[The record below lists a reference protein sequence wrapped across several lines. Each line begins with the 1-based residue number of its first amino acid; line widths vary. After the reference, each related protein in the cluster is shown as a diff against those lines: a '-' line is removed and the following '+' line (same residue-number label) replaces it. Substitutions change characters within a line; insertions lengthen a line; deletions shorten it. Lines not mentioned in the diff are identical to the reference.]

1 VIEIHR
7 APAARKLFKMK
18 ALAARRMNEFSRTCL
33 NRRPPAGRDG
43 NFNVLFR
50 VWSLTYLALDF
61 AFGFAFGIALRT
73 TSGSG
78 DGGSSRGASLRVSK
92 GDDIV
97 LVDSAVGA
105 AMLVS
110 GAAIVVRMDSPIG
123 ADNVRTA
130 VPGAEGDI
138 EPLLADG
145 RSESVAAGKAVAVT
159 GTPAA
164 SARKIAGAARLATSG
179 YMFSACKGCW
189 CHKGISLRNF
199 KRRTLKLASVRRDI
213 PSHDCGLVLVSGL
226 TSSWV
231 IIHQ

>member
-1 VIEIHR
+1 
-7 APAARKLFKMK
+7 MD
-18 ALAARRMNEFSRTCL
+18 EFSRTCL

-110 GAAIVVRMDSPIG
+110 GAAMVVRVDSSVG
-123 ADNVRTA
+123 ADNVRPA
-130 VPGAEGDI
+130 VPGVEGDI
-138 EPLLADG
+138 EPLLANG
-145 RSESVAAGKAVAVT
+145 RPKSVAAGKAEA
-159 GTPAA
+159 GPRTPGA
-164 SARKIAGAARLATSG
+164 SVSAIAGTTALACRANVHTH
-179 YMFSACKGCW
+179 W
-189 CHKGISLRNF
+189 NNGICFAKSLQF
-199 KRRTLKLASVRRDI
+199 E
-213 PSHDCGLVLVSGL
+213 VLDSY
-226 TSSWV
+226 
-231 IIHQ
+231 IF

>member
-1 VIEIHR
+1 
-7 APAARKLFKMK
+7 MD
-18 ALAARRMNEFSRTCL
+18 EFSRTCL

-110 GAAIVVRMDSPIG
+110 GAAIVVRVDSSIG

-145 RSESVAAGKAVAVT
+145 RSKSVAAGKAVAGT

-179 YMFSACKGCW
+179 ASRFAASAS
-189 CHKGISLRNF
+189 HIGIALRNF

>member
-1 VIEIHR
+1 
-7 APAARKLFKMK
+7 M
-18 ALAARRMNEFSRTCL
+18 
-33 NRRPPAGRDG
+33 DG
-43 NFNVLFR
+43 
-50 VWSLTYLALDF
+50 
-61 AFGFAFGIALRT
+61 

-78 DGGSSRGASLRVSK
+78 AGGAVLPIGA
-92 GDDIV
+92 GEIV

>member
-1 VIEIHR
+1 
-7 APAARKLFKMK
+7 MD
-18 ALAARRMNEFSRTCL
+18 EFSRTCL

-179 YMFSACKGCW
+179 ASRIAASAS
-189 CHKGISLRNF
+189 HIGIALRNF

-213 PSHDCGLVLVSGL
+213 PRHDCGLELASGL
-226 TSSWV
+226 TSGWV

>member
-1 VIEIHR
+1 
-7 APAARKLFKMK
+7 
-18 ALAARRMNEFSRTCL
+18 
-33 NRRPPAGRDG
+33 
-43 NFNVLFR
+43 
-50 VWSLTYLALDF
+50 
-61 AFGFAFGIALRT
+61 
-73 TSGSG
+73 
-78 DGGSSRGASLRVSK
+78 
-92 GDDIV
+92 V

-110 GAAIVVRMDSPIG
+110 GAATVVRVDSSIG

-164 SARKIAGAARLATSG
+164 SGRKIAGAARLATSG
-179 YMFSACKGCW
+179 YMFGACKQGSSCLI
-189 CHKGISLRNF
+189 GIALRSC

-213 PSHDCGLVLVSGL
+213 PLHDCGLDLASGL

>member
-1 VIEIHR
+1 
-7 APAARKLFKMK
+7 MD
-18 ALAARRMNEFSRTCL
+18 EFSRTCL

-110 GAAIVVRMDSPIG
+110 GAAIVVRVDSSIG

-179 YMFSACKGCW
+179 ASRIAASAS
-189 CHKGISLRNF
+189 HIGIALRNF
-199 KRRTLKLASVRRDI
+199 KRRTLKLASVRRGI
-213 PSHDCGLVLVSGL
+213 PRHDCGLELASGL
-226 TSSWV
+226 TSGWV

>member
-1 VIEIHR
+1 
-7 APAARKLFKMK
+7 MD
-18 ALAARRMNEFSRTCL
+18 EFSRTCL

-105 AMLVS
+105 AILVC
-110 GAAIVVRMDSPIG
+110 GASMIVCVDSPVG
-123 ADNVRTA
+123 ANNVRCA
-130 VPGAEGDI
+130 APGAERDV
-138 EPLLADG
+138 EPLIAEG
-145 RSESVAAGKAVAVT
+145 RSKLVAAGKA
-159 GTPAA
+159 
-164 SARKIAGAARLATSG
+164 
-179 YMFSACKGCW
+179 
-189 CHKGISLRNF
+189 
-199 KRRTLKLASVRRDI
+199 
-213 PSHDCGLVLVSGL
+213 
-226 TSSWV
+226 
-231 IIHQ
+231 

>member
-1 VIEIHR
+1 
-7 APAARKLFKMK
+7 MD
-18 ALAARRMNEFSRTCL
+18 EFSRTCL

-145 RSESVAAGKAVAVT
+145 RSESVAAGKAVAGT

-179 YMFSACKGCW
+179 ASRFAASAS
-189 CHKGISLRNF
+189 HIGIALRNF
-199 KRRTLKLASVRRDI
+199 KRRTLKLASVRRVI
-213 PSHDCGLVLVSGL
+213 PRHDCGLELASGL
-226 TSSWV
+226 TSGWV

>member
-1 VIEIHR
+1 
-7 APAARKLFKMK
+7 MD
-18 ALAARRMNEFSRTCL
+18 EFSRTCL

-110 GAAIVVRMDSPIG
+110 GAAIVVRVDSPIG

-138 EPLLADG
+138 EPLLADC
-145 RSESVAAGKAVAVT
+145 RFKPVAAGKASV
-159 GTPAA
+159 GPSTPGA
-164 SARKIAGAARLATSG
+164 SASASAVRIGPPPFIFPAGENCWYHIGIA
-179 YMFSACKGCW
+179 
-189 CHKGISLRNF
+189 LRNF
-199 KRRTLKLASVRRDI
+199 KRRSFKLASVRRDI
-213 PSHDCGLVLVSGL
+213 PRHDCGLDLASGL
-226 TSSWV
+226 TSNWV
-231 IIHQ
+231 IIHR

>member
-1 VIEIHR
+1 
-7 APAARKLFKMK
+7 M
-18 ALAARRMNEFSRTCL
+18 
-33 NRRPPAGRDG
+33 DG
-43 NFNVLFR
+43 
-50 VWSLTYLALDF
+50 
-61 AFGFAFGIALRT
+61 

-78 DGGSSRGASLRVSK
+78 AGGSSGGASLRVSK

-145 RSESVAAGKAVAVT
+145 RTESVAAGKAVAVT

-164 SARKIAGAARLATSG
+164 SGRKLRVPPASRHRDICSAHVSGAGA
-179 YMFSACKGCW
+179 
-189 CHKGISLRNF
+189 I
-199 KRRTLKLASVRRDI
+199 
-213 PSHDCGLVLVSGL
+213 
-226 TSSWV
+226 
-231 IIHQ
+231 

>member
-1 VIEIHR
+1 
-7 APAARKLFKMK
+7 M
-18 ALAARRMNEFSRTCL
+18 
-33 NRRPPAGRDG
+33 GG
-43 NFNVLFR
+43 
-50 VWSLTYLALDF
+50 
-61 AFGFAFGIALRT
+61 
-73 TSGSG
+73 TSG
-78 DGGSSRGASLRVSK
+78 GGAGGAVLPI
-92 GDDIV
+92 GGGEIV

-110 GAAIVVRMDSPIG
+110 GAATVVRVDSSIV
-123 ADNVRTA
+123 AANVRTA
-130 VPGAEGDI
+130 VPGGEGDI

-145 RSESVAAGKAVAVT
+145 RSESVAAGKAVAGT

-213 PSHDCGLVLVSGL
+213 PRHDCGLELASGL

>member
-1 VIEIHR
+1 MIEIHR

-18 ALAARRMNEFSRTCL
+18 ALAARRMDEFSRTCL

-145 RSESVAAGKAVAVT
+145 RSESVAAGKAVAGT

-179 YMFSACKGCW
+179 ASRFATSAS
-189 CHKGISLRNF
+189 HIGIALRNF
-199 KRRTLKLASVRRDI
+199 KRRTLKLASVRRVI
-213 PSHDCGLVLVSGL
+213 PRHDCGLELASGL
-226 TSSWV
+226 TSGWV

>member
-1 VIEIHR
+1 
-7 APAARKLFKMK
+7 M
-18 ALAARRMNEFSRTCL
+18 
-33 NRRPPAGRDG
+33 
-43 NFNVLFR
+43 
-50 VWSLTYLALDF
+50 
-61 AFGFAFGIALRT
+61 
-73 TSGSG
+73 
-78 DGGSSRGASLRVSK
+78 
-92 GDDIV
+92 

-110 GAAIVVRMDSPIG
+110 GAAIVVRVDSSIG

-145 RSESVAAGKAVAVT
+145 RSESVAAGKAVAGT

-179 YMFSACKGCW
+179 ASRFATSAS
-189 CHKGISLRNF
+189 HIGIALRNF

-213 PSHDCGLVLVSGL
+213 PRHDCGLELASGL
-226 TSSWV
+226 TSGWV

>member
-1 VIEIHR
+1 M
-7 APAARKLFKMK
+7 A
-18 ALAARRMNEFSRTCL
+18 EFNRTGL

-43 NFNVLFR
+43 NFDALLGVWTFISLFIA
-50 VWSLTYLALDF
+50 AL
-61 AFGFAFGIALRT
+61 AFGFAFGFGFGLALRT

-78 DGGSSRGASLRVSK
+78 AGGSSRGASLRVSK

-110 GAAIVVRMDSPIG
+110 GAAIVVRVDSSIG

-145 RSESVAAGKAVAVT
+145 RSKSVAAGKAVAGT

-164 SARKIAGAARLATSG
+164 YSRKIAGAARLATSG
-179 YMFSACKGCW
+179 SA
-189 CHKGISLRNF
+189 R
-199 KRRTLKLASVRRDI
+199 LADS
-213 PSHDCGLVLVSGL
+213 
-226 TSSWV
+226 
-231 IIHQ
+231 

>member
-1 VIEIHR
+1 
-7 APAARKLFKMK
+7 M
-18 ALAARRMNEFSRTCL
+18 
-33 NRRPPAGRDG
+33 
-43 NFNVLFR
+43 
-50 VWSLTYLALDF
+50 
-61 AFGFAFGIALRT
+61 
-73 TSGSG
+73 
-78 DGGSSRGASLRVSK
+78 
-92 GDDIV
+92 
-97 LVDSAVGA
+97 LVDSTVGA

-110 GAAIVVRMDSPIG
+110 GAATAVRVDSSIV

-130 VPGAEGDI
+130 APGGEGGI
-138 EPLLADG
+138 GPLLADG
-145 RSESVAAGKAVAVT
+145 RSESVAAGKAVAGT

>member
-1 VIEIHR
+1 
-7 APAARKLFKMK
+7 MD
-18 ALAARRMNEFSRTCL
+18 EFSRTCL

-110 GAAIVVRMDSPIG
+110 GAATVVRVDSSIG

-179 YMFSACKGCW
+179 ASRFAASAS
-189 CHKGISLRNF
+189 HIGIALRNF

-213 PSHDCGLVLVSGL
+213 PRHDCGLELASGL